1 MARRV
6 ANTGVE
12 KCMVKLCSEL
22 GDSSGSKCT
31 GCSDL
36 KTDRGEMRIDG
47 LEKKGT
53 HNLNVKTE

>member
-12 KCMVKLCSEL
+12 KRMVESMF
-22 GDSSGSKCT
+22 GARRRSGSKCT
-31 GCSDL
+31 GCSEL
-36 KTDRGEMRIDG
+36 KTDLGEMRTDS